1 MRFIAT
7 KCAKHE
13 VNISDKNLFID
24 FVILVIRKIKKPTNG
39 TRCKNIQFIANQLL
53 ASKLAEDLHLTSLY
67 QTT

>member
-24 FVILVIRKIKKPTNG
+24 FVILVIRKIKKPTNE
-39 TRCKNIQFIANQLL
+39 TRCKNIQFIAAQINFSQV
-53 ASKLAEDLHLTSLY
+53 S
-67 QTT
+67 